1 MFDTNAHI
9 ADRFAQIE
17 AEFKALKTLYEK
29 TKAEALGICMAECT
43 GDSLS
48 SFVEGEMFGLDFSL
62 TPVNSFSLKKAQEL
76 GFITDEQVALS
87 KVQTSRQN
95 LTPKL
100 LTKTR
105 VFK

>member
-17 AEFKALKTLYEK
+17 AEFKALKKLYEK
-29 TKAEALGICMAECT
+29 TKEEALGICMAEAGEDLT
-43 GDSLS
+43 A
-48 SFVEGEMFGLDFSL
+48 FVEGDMFALDFSM

-76 GFITDEQVALS
+76 GFITEEQIALS

-100 LTKTR
+100 LANVK

>member
-1 MFDTNAHI
+1 MFDSNAHI

-48 SFVEGEMFGLDFSL
+48 SFVEGDMFGLDYSM
-62 TPVNSFSLKKAQEL
+62 TPVNQFSSEKAKVFL
-76 GFITDEQVALS
+76 TAEQLS
-87 KVQTSRQN
+87 QCYTQTTRQN
-95 LTPKL
+95 LKPKL